1 VGFLADAPSPETPGA
16 LFAPMRDGRGVS
28 GGWRQGPNN
37 GGVPLA
43 TLAALALPLGL
54 LAWRRWRHA
63 G

>member
-1 VGFLADAPSPETPGA
+1 
-16 LFAPMRDGRGVS
+16 MRDGRRVS

-43 TLAALALPLGL
+43 ALAALALALPLGV

>member
-1 VGFLADAPSPETPGA
+1 
-16 LFAPMRDGRGVS
+16 VS

-43 TLAALALPLGL
+43 ALAALALPLGL
-54 LAWRRWRHA
+54 LAWRRLRAA